1 MILIFLLFGYL
12 RGLQSEQEVLLTHGD
27 SIDRVGSN
35 LKVIAKS
42 GDLVAGTVMPIL
54 IHAVKNLDLAMCNSL
69 FLLKILLCSAFYRY
83 WGRITQVIWSTVS
96 PRSRSY
102 REWCNNVE
110 KFSLWG
116 KHKLF
121 TNNYWLYYINRQL
134 GFKIA

>member
-1 MILIFLLFGYL
+1 MMQNQPLILIFLLFGYL

-54 IHAVKNLDLAMCNSL
+54 IHAVNNLDLAMCNSL

-83 WGRITQVIWSTVS
+83 
-96 PRSRSY
+96 
-102 REWCNNVE
+102 
-110 KFSLWG
+110 
-116 KHKLF
+116 
-121 TNNYWLYYINRQL
+121 
-134 GFKIA
+134 